1 MERTPLTVIKTFSL
15 NAFKAAINAAN
26 DKLQAK
32 QYVNPKTGST
42 TRALFH
48 QGVAVCFLAKDYDP
62 TKDTQISLVR
72 SEGGEPFYLANNPL
86 ATAESLGFEL

>member
-1 MERTPLTVIKTFSL
+1 MERTPLTTIKTMSL

-32 QYVNPKTGST
+32 QYVNPKTGT
-42 TRALFH
+42 TTKALFH
-48 QGVAVCFLAKDYDP
+48 QGVAVCFIASNYDQ

-72 SEGGEPFYLANNPL
+72 PEDGEPFYLASNPL
-86 ATAESLGFEL
+86 AAESLGFEL